1 MEYPEKNLSEQGRE
15 PTTNSTHIIYN
26 GINARIWTQAT
37 LVGGE
42 CPHHYAI
49 LAPPPPPPAC
59 WLISL
64 RKMDIIKNAVQMFLQ
79 LVGIF
84 ILWGIT
90 HRDITFLRV
99 KMIGHIFML
108 LVSLKCLQGCLHCVQ
123 HCTTDKTSSRFFLPW
138 AIYRQVTTNM
148 NLKKHDRNSGHPTQA
163 IFQRVAMK

>member
-15 PTTNSTHIIYN
+15 PTTNSTHIWHQRQDLNPGHI
-26 GINARIWTQAT
+26 
-37 LVGGE
+37 GGRRV
-42 CPHHYAI
+42 PSPLHH
-49 LAPPPPPPAC
+49 PCSPPPAC

-64 RKMDIIKNAVQMFLQ
+64 RKKDIIKNAIQMFLQ

-90 HRDITFLRV
+90 HRDMTFLRV

-108 LVSLKCLQGCLHCVQ
+108 LVSLKCLQRCLHCVQ
-123 HCTTDKTSSRFFLPW
+123 HCTTGKMSSRFFFPW
-138 AIYRQVTTNM
+138 AIYRLVTTNM